1 MKAVVVHQKRSG
13 TILSIEEVETPSMQ
27 PDEVL
32 VNIHATALNRADLI
46 QREGRYPP
54 PPGASEIL
62 GLEMAGE
69 ITEVGSDVDQWQI
82 GDRVFALLPGGGYAQ
97 YAAVPAEMLLP
108 IPDEMSYQEAA
119 AIPETFLTAYQTLVW
134 LGDLKAG
141 HRVLIHAGGSGV
153 GTSAI
158 QLAREMGATIYTT
171 AGQDHKLERC
181 AALGAD
187 LTINY
192 KTEDFDQ
199 QIAKATKDDG
209 VDLIIDFIGEPYWE
223 QNLKTLKI
231 DGRMIYLAMMGGS
244 RLQGQSIGKIL
255 TKRLTIKGSTLRSR
269 PLDYKT
275 RLTKEFWS
283 FAEQRFKNQQLKP
296 VMDSVYSWKKVEEAH
311 DRMGSN
317 LNTGKIVL
325 TID

>member
-1 MKAVVVHQKRSG
+1 
-13 TILSIEEVETPSMQ
+13 
-27 PDEVL
+27 
-32 VNIHATALNRADLI
+32 
-46 QREGRYPP
+46 
-54 PPGASEIL
+54 
-62 GLEMAGE
+62 
-69 ITEVGSDVDQWQI
+69 
-82 GDRVFALLPGGGYAQ
+82 
-97 YAAVPAEMLLP
+97 
-108 IPDEMSYQEAA
+108 
-119 AIPETFLTAYQTLVW
+119 
-134 LGDLKAG
+134 
-141 HRVLIHAGGSGV
+141 
-153 GTSAI
+153 
-158 QLAREMGATIYTT
+158 
-171 AGQDHKLERC
+171 
-181 AALGAD
+181 LGAD

-199 QIAKATKDDG
+199 RIAEVTNNDG

-223 QNLKTLKI
+223 PNLKTLKI

-244 RLQGQSIGKIL
+244 RLQGHSIGKIL

-275 RLTKEFWS
+275 KLTKEFWS
-283 FAEQRFKNQQLKP
+283 FAEQRFKNQLLKP